1 MLGYLHIGLPQKI
14 TIGCVITLG
23 LFIIAL
29 DVLRFGTFMHNPSAM
44 NDFLVWNI
52 VECAALIILANVPTL
67 RPLLFKEEFMRGG
80 NIRGV
85 TYISRAVSRKHRR
98 AQSTPWCSS
107 PDGEQPTRGRNR
119 LSAKTILSF
128 IVEDVDH

>member
-29 DVLRFGTFMHNPSAM
+29 DVLRFATFMHNPSSM
-44 NDFLVWNI
+44 NNFLVWNI
-52 VECAALIILANVPTL
+52 VECAAIIILANVPTL

-107 PDGEQPTRGRNR
+107 P
-119 LSAKTILSF
+119 
-128 IVEDVDH
+128 